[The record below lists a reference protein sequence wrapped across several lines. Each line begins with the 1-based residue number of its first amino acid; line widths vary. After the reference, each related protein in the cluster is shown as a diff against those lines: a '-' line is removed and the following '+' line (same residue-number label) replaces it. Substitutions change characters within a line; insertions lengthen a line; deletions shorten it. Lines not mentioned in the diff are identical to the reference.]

1 MLPLYTIFT
10 PGLVPLL
17 HAYASFY
24 LPNLAPVETTVKLN
38 GGGKYVVVRCHWV
51 IGGDLDR
58 PETKSTTKLAT
69 KRCWLHVAL
78 GYSRRTSH
86 RLHPLSG
93 LRGNGEMSKIARE
106 LAKKGTDTVSSKSIQ
121 VLPFSSFNIEKFGTL
136 SAAHHFSFGK
146 YYDPKRVRHG
156 LLRVFDDG
164 IIGSTQGI
172 PFHPHRNID
181 IISVVLH
188 SNYHPYTKKIE
199 GGAGIV
205 HTDTGGS
212 TDTIRPGNAQV
223 MSLGHKGLA
232 HSEAITEE
240 PDGASGNA
248 FQIWI
253 NQTRKKNDNLYTKV
267 TLADLQ
273 KSRNKFVTLASG
285 FDEDLKS
292 NDANVGKLQSD
303 SRILSAV
310 LTPGNTLEYTFAP
323 NRLGYLVPA
332 SGNILINDTEV
343 KAHDAAQIS
352 DTEHLQVSVLG
363 NDPCELVLIDTHPD
377 K

>member
-1 MLPLYTIFT
+1 
-10 PGLVPLL
+10 
-17 HAYASFY
+17 
-24 LPNLAPVETTVKLN
+24 
-38 GGGKYVVVRCHWV
+38 
-51 IGGDLDR
+51 
-58 PETKSTTKLAT
+58 
-69 KRCWLHVAL
+69 
-78 GYSRRTSH
+78 
-86 RLHPLSG
+86 
-93 LRGNGEMSKIARE
+93 MSKIARE
-106 LAKKGTDTVSSKSIQ
+106 LAKKGAETIRSNSVQ
-121 VLPFSSFNIEKFGTL
+121 VIPFNSFNIEKFGTL

-146 YYDPKRVRHG
+146 YSDPKRVRHG

-188 SNYHPYTKKIE
+188 PNYHPYTQKVE
-199 GGAGIV
+199 GGAAIV
-205 HTDTGGS
+205 HTDSGGS
-212 TDTIRPGNAQV
+212 KDVIRPGNAQV
-223 MSLGHKGLA
+223 MSLGHKGLS

-253 NQTRKKNDNLYTKV
+253 NQTRKKDDNLYTKV

-273 KSRNKFVTLASG
+273 NSRNKFVILASG
-285 FDEDLKS
+285 FDKDLKS
-292 NDANVGKLQSD
+292 SDANVAKLQSD

-310 LTPGNTLEYTFAP
+310 VTPGNTLDYEFAP

-332 SGNILINDTEV
+332 SGNISVNGV
-343 KAHDAAQIS
+343 KVNAHDAAQIS
-352 DTEHLQVSVLG
+352 DTQHLQVSVLG
-363 NDPCELVLIDTHPD
+363 NDPSELVLVDTPPY